1 MTERTVTHS
10 IFSLERVYP
19 AAPIRV
25 FAAFADEKLKEKWFG
40 APSDG
45 WTQTEKSMDFRI
57 GGVEVNN
64 GKVTNGPAIEFR
76 ATYWDIVPSERIV
89 YSYYMT
95 MDGKRIS
102 VSLATIELKAEGKGT
117 RLKLTEQGAFLDGF
131 DDPNLREKGTNDLL
145 DALGRSL
152 AN

>member
-1 MTERTVTHS
+1 MTERTVTHAS
-10 IFSLERVYP
+10 FTLERVYP

-40 APSDG
+40 APG
-45 WTQTEKSMDFRI
+45 ENWTQTEKSMDFRV

-64 GKVTNGPAIEFR
+64 GKMKDGPTIEFE
-76 ATYWDIVPSERIV
+76 ATYWDIVPSVRII
-89 YSYYMT
+89 YSYHMSI
-95 MDGKRIS
+95 DGKHIS
-102 VSLATIELKAEGKGT
+102 VSLATIELKPEGKGT

-131 DDPNLREKGTNDLL
+131 DDPALREKGTNDLL